1 LTKSERIVE
10 RNEQR
15 DLKRKMNSLRIELN
29 GEVVKDENWLV

>member
-29 GEVVKDENWLV
+29 VEVVKDENWLV